1 VSSEARDHASEEHT
15 RASRVTSR
23 TELNSLLTA
32 SGISGVGDGLRQAA
46 IPLLAAS
53 LTRSPSAVAAV
64 AVAQTLPWLL
74 CSMPA
79 GALVDRWDRRR
90 TILTVNVVRGLL
102 MLTLGTLVLFRL
114 ASLPLLVLLAF
125 VFAAAEVVSDIVAQA
140 LLPAIVARKDLE
152 WANGRLFALQ
162 TGTAQFIGPPVGGLI
177 FAASKFVP
185 FLVDGVSFLTAFGLL
200 RRIRA
205 LPATETGRGRLAAQM
220 AEGLR
225 FLLHNR
231 VLRAIAFMSAF
242 GNLLLQVFVGVFVLY
257 VLEVLHGNSV
267 LYGVF
272 LAIFAV
278 GVTIGSML
286 APRAKQRCGE
296 TVVLFSGAALMGVPL
311 GALAVLP
318 SVVVTAAAML
328 VSGLGMGLWQVISS
342 SLRQAI
348 TPDRLL
354 GRVMSS
360 YRLIGRGATSLGA
373 ALGGVLASSLGL
385 RAPALAC
392 ALGMI
397 VVLVLS
403 FAALRPGAVTEAREA
418 ALKDA

>member
-1 VSSEARDHASEEHT
+1 MSTAT
-15 RASRVTSR
+15 NRA
-23 TELNSLLTA
+23 ELNSLLTA

-64 AVAQTLPWLL
+64 AAAQTLPWLL
-74 CSMPA
+74 FSMPG

-90 TILTVNVVRGLL
+90 TILTVNVIRGLL
-102 MLTLGTLVLFRL
+102 MLALSVLVLAGS
-114 ASLPLLVLLAF
+114 ASLPLLVVLAF
-125 VFAAAEVVSDIVAQA
+125 VFATTEVVSDVAAQA

-162 TGTAQFIGPPVGGLI
+162 TGTAQFVGPPLGGLV
-177 FAASKFVP
+177 FAVSKWVP
-185 FLVDGVSFLTAFGLL
+185 FLVDGLSFLTAAGLL
-200 RRIRA
+200 RRIRP
-205 LPATETGRGRLAAQM
+205 LPPAQTSHQRLTAQIT
-220 AEGLR
+220 EGLR
-225 FLLHNR
+225 FLLRNR
-231 VLRAIAFMSAF
+231 VLRVIALMSAF
-242 GNLLLQVFVGVFVLY
+242 GNLLLQTFVAVFVLY
-257 VLEVLHGNSV
+257 VLEVLHGKSV

-272 LAIFAV
+272 LAIFAA

-286 APRAKQRCGE
+286 APRAKQKFGE
-296 TVVLFSGAALMGVPL
+296 TVVLFGGAALMGVPL

-318 SVVVTAAAML
+318 SVVVTGVVML
-328 VSGLGMGLWQVISS
+328 ASGLGMGLWQVISS

-360 YRLIGRGATSLGA
+360 YRLIGRSATSLGA
-373 ALGGVLASSLGL
+373 VLGGGLASGFGL
-385 RAPALAC
+385 RAPALTC

-397 VVLVLS
+397 VVLVVS
-403 FAALRPGAVTEAREA
+403 FTALRPGAIDEAREA
-418 ALKDA
+418 ACEDD

>member
-1 VSSEARDHASEEHT
+1 MSTAT
-15 RASRVTSR
+15 NRA
-23 TELNSLLTA
+23 ELNSLLTA

-64 AVAQTLPWLL
+64 AAAQTLPWLL
-74 CSMPA
+74 FSMPG

-90 TILTVNVVRGLL
+90 TILTVNVIRGLL
-102 MLTLGTLVLFRL
+102 MLALSTLVLAGL
-114 ASLPLLVLLAF
+114 ASLPLLVVLAF
-125 VFAAAEVVSDIVAQA
+125 VFATTEVVSDVAAQA

-162 TGTAQFIGPPVGGLI
+162 TGTAQFVGPPLGGLV
-177 FAASKFVP
+177 FAVSKWVP
-185 FLVDGVSFLTAFGLL
+185 FLVDGLSFLTAAGLL
-200 RRIRA
+200 RRIRP
-205 LPATETGRGRLAAQM
+205 LPPAQTSHQRLTAQIT
-220 AEGLR
+220 EGLR
-225 FLLHNR
+225 FLLRNR
-231 VLRAIAFMSAF
+231 VLRVIALMSAF
-242 GNLLLQVFVGVFVLY
+242 GNLLLQTFVAVFVLY
-257 VLEVLHGNSV
+257 VLEVLHGKSV

-272 LAIFAV
+272 LAIFAA

-286 APRAKQRCGE
+286 APRAKQKFGE
-296 TVVLFSGAALMGVPL
+296 TVVLFGGAALMGVPL

-318 SVVVTAAAML
+318 SVVVTGVVML
-328 VSGLGMGLWQVISS
+328 ASGLGMGLWQVISS

-360 YRLIGRGATSLGA
+360 YRLIGRSATSLGA
-373 ALGGVLASSLGL
+373 VLGGGLASSFGL
-385 RAPALAC
+385 RAPALTC

-397 VVLVLS
+397 VVLVVS
-403 FAALRPGAVTEAREA
+403 FTALAPGAIDEAREA
-418 ALKDA
+418 ALEDD

>member
-1 VSSEARDHASEEHT
+1 MSTA
-15 RASRVTSR
+15 TSR

-53 LTRSPSAVAAV
+53 LTHSPSAVAAV
-64 AVAQTLPWLL
+64 AVAQTLPWLFV
-74 CSMPA
+74 SMPA

-90 TILTVNVVRGLL
+90 TILTVNVLRGLL
-102 MLTLGTLVLFRL
+102 MLALSTLVLSGS
-114 ASLPLLVLLAF
+114 ASLPLLVALAF
-125 VFAAAEVVSDIVAQA
+125 VFAATEVVSDVAAQA

-152 WANGRLFALQ
+152 RANGRLFALQ
-162 TGTAQFIGPPVGGLI
+162 TGTAQFVGPPVGGLI

-185 FLVDGVSFLTAFGLL
+185 FLVDGASFLTAAGLL
-200 RRIRA
+200 RCIRR
-205 LPATETGRGRLAAQM
+205 LPPAEESRGRLAAQIT
-220 AEGLR
+220 EGLR
-225 FLLHNR
+225 FLLRNR
-231 VLRAIAFMSAF
+231 VLRVMAFMSAS
-242 GNLLLQVFVGVFVLY
+242 GNLLLQTFVAVFVLY

-286 APRAKQRCGE
+286 APRAKRRFGD
-296 TVVLFSGAALMGVPL
+296 TLVLFGGAAFMGVPL
-311 GALAVLP
+311 GVLAVLP
-318 SVVVTAAAML
+318 SAVVTGAVML

-360 YRLIGRGATSLGA
+360 YRLVGRGATSLGA
-373 ALGGVLASSLGL
+373 VLGGVLASSLGL

-397 VVLVLS
+397 VVLALS
-403 FAALRPGAVTEAREA
+403 FPALRPGVVIEAREA
-418 ALKDA
+418 AVKDG

>member
-1 VSSEARDHASEEHT
+1 MSTAT
-15 RASRVTSR
+15 NRA
-23 TELNSLLTA
+23 ELNSLLTA

-64 AVAQTLPWLL
+64 AAAQTLPWLL
-74 CSMPA
+74 FSMPG

-90 TILTVNVVRGLL
+90 TILTVNVIRGLL
-102 MLTLGTLVLFRL
+102 MLALSVLVLAGS
-114 ASLPLLVLLAF
+114 ASLPLLVVLAF
-125 VFAAAEVVSDIVAQA
+125 VFATTEVVSDVAAQA

-162 TGTAQFIGPPVGGLI
+162 TGTAQFVGPPLGGLV
-177 FAASKFVP
+177 FAVSKWVP
-185 FLVDGVSFLTAFGLL
+185 FLVDGLSFLTAAGLL
-200 RRIRA
+200 RRIRP
-205 LPATETGRGRLAAQM
+205 LPPAQTSHQRLTAQIT
-220 AEGLR
+220 EGLR
-225 FLLHNR
+225 FLLRNR
-231 VLRAIAFMSAF
+231 VLRVIALMSAF
-242 GNLLLQVFVGVFVLY
+242 GNLLLQTFVAVFVLY
-257 VLEVLHGNSV
+257 VLDVLHGKSV

-272 LAIFAV
+272 LAIFAA

-286 APRAKQRCGE
+286 APRARRKFGE
-296 TVVLFSGAALMGVPL
+296 TVVLFGGAALMGVPL

-318 SVVVTAAAML
+318 SVVVTGVVML
-328 VSGLGMGLWQVISS
+328 ASGLGMGLWQVISS

-360 YRLIGRGATSLGA
+360 YRLVGRSATSLGA
-373 ALGGVLASSLGL
+373 VLGGGLASGFGL
-385 RAPALAC
+385 RAPALTC

-397 VVLVLS
+397 VVLVVS
-403 FAALRPGAVTEAREA
+403 FTALRPGAIDEAREA
-418 ALKDA
+418 ACEDD